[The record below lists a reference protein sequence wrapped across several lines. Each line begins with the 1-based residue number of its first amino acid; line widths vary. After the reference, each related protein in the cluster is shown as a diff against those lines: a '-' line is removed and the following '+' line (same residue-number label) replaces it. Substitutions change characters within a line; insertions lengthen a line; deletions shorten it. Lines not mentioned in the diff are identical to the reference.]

1 MKKRKNTTT
10 FKRLIT
16 CALVALLIIGNSVH
30 GKPFSTI
37 DNGTEPPMVG
47 VSGANP
53 CGRDD
58 SNN

>member
-47 VSGANP
+47 VSAANP
-53 CGRDD
+53 LNGKD
-58 SNN
+58 SHD